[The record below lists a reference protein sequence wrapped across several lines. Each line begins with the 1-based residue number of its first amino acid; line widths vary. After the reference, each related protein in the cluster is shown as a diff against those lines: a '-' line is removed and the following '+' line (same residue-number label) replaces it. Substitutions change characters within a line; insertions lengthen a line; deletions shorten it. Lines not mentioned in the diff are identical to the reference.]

1 MTEENSMPLSIT
13 STSGFGDC
21 NSTGSVSS
29 STEQFIIC
37 CKICGSLN
45 GLRRCSRCK
54 SVYYCSQVHQQVD
67 WRVHKIE
74 CKKFA
79 KNLATKQQSNELPES
94 TMTVETQ
101 QIHDR
106 LLAKNGVTNSVV
118 GTSNT
123 NGLKKSTISQQ
134 SGQHQQP
141 QQSNQQQQNNDQY
154 KHYTESTMQV
164 CNVNLMENALA
175 SSELRYDSLCKQ
187 IIRDMNMYGMCV
199 VDDFLGMTSGLSILN
214 EVHGLYAAGVFQ
226 NGQVASN
233 SDADV
238 KTIRGDK
245 ITWVKGTEPHCQS
258 IGFLINQ
265 IDTVVI
271 SANRMRDNGLLGEYK
286 IRERTKAMV
295 ACYPPTGSHYILHV
309 DNPNRDG
316 RVITAIYYL
325 NLHWD
330 ALRSGG
336 SLRIFPE
343 HGLGVADIE
352 PKFDRIIFFWSDRR
366 NPHEVQPSHRTRYAI
381 TVWYFDAD
389 ERGRALSQYKS

>member
-1 MTEENSMPLSIT
+1 
-13 STSGFGDC
+13 
-21 NSTGSVSS
+21 
-29 STEQFIIC
+29 
-37 CKICGSLN
+37 
-45 GLRRCSRCK
+45 
-54 SVYYCSQVHQQVD
+54 
-67 WRVHKIE
+67 
-74 CKKFA
+74 
-79 KNLATKQQSNELPES
+79 
-94 TMTVETQ
+94 MTVETQ
-101 QIHDR
+101 QNHDR
-106 LLAKNGVTNSVV
+106 LLATKNGVTNSLVP
-118 GTSNT
+118 ST
-123 NGLKKSTISQQ
+123 NANGVKKSTNAQQ
-134 SGQHQQP
+134 KDQ
-141 QQSNQQQQNNDQY
+141 DQY
-154 KHYTESTMQV
+154 KRFTENTMQV
-164 CNVNLMENALA
+164 NINLMENSLA

-199 VDDFLGMTSGLSILN
+199 VDDFLGMTYGLGILN
-214 EVHGLYAAGVFQ
+214 EVHGLYAAGLFQ

-233 SDADV
+233 TDADV

-245 ITWVKGTEPHCQS
+245 ITWVKGTEQHCQS

-271 SANRMRDNGLLGEYK
+271 SANRMKDNGMLGEYK

-389 ERGRALSQYKS
+389 EREMALSQYKN